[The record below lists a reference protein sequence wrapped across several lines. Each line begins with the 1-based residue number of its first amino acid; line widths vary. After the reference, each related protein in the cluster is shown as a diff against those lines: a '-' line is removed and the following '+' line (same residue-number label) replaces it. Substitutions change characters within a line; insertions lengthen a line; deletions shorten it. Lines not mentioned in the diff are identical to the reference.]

1 MQNNTVLSWLIL
13 AFTQKQFYTPVAAL
27 GKIKKK
33 MYLSLHCL
41 QHYQFLK
48 VRLLLQMFRTL
59 EFVKVA

>member
-33 MYLSLHCL
+33 NVSVPALLATLSI
-41 QHYQFLK
+41 F
-48 VRLLLQMFRTL
+48 
-59 EFVKVA
+59 EG